1 MRQAVRH
8 EKTEFYYYYSVNKAK
23 QGRGKYQR
31 DTTDDTLRHDKSL
44 KHVFFISLYYLSN
57 FDALFRM
64 TQ

>member
-8 EKTEFYYYYSVNKAK
+8 EKTEFDYYYSVNKAR

-44 KHVFFISLYYLSN
+44 KHVFLFLCIISLTLM
-57 FDALFRM
+57 LCLE
-64 TQ
+64 